1 MMTTAKM
8 AETAYGAQSA
18 AARTPRGTEYAVFSQ
33 VTRRMKA
40 AAEKGR
46 AGFPALAEAL
56 HDNRRLWTT
65 LAVNVADG
73 DNGLPR
79 DLRAR
84 LVYLAEFTFQH
95 SSKVLAREADVRPL
109 IEINAAVMRGLLGQ
123 PPAQPAET
131 AEPATRPEVVR

>member
-1 MMTTAKM
+1 MMPTAKM

-40 AAEKGR
+40 AAEQGR
-46 AGFPALAEAL
+46 IGFPALAEAL
-56 HDNRRLWTT
+56 HENRKLWTT
-65 LAVNVADG
+65 LAVNVADEA
-73 DNGLPR
+73 NQLPK

-84 LVYLAEFTFQH
+84 LFYLAEFTFQH

-123 PPAQPAET
+123 PPA
-131 AEPATRPEVVR
+131 EPADNGGTASRPEPVR